1 MTDQVTAPAAL
12 PTTPE
17 AARATIDARIADKA
31 WGAKVV
37 AGDPAARAE
46 LDILHKIEA
55 GDPDA
60 VAQAKA
66 SAAAAAPAAPQK
78 TAEQLAAESAAQAS
92 NREANSLLATLRDR
106 FDVNEHAEKRLKS
119 GEGFSQ
125 ADHDATARYKAQL
138 MADPDFRTRL
148 LAGHPEANRQLLLA
162 NLVLANGV
170 KDEATT

>member
-17 AARATIDARIADKA
+17 AARETINARIADKA

-37 AGDPAARAE
+37 AGDSAARAE
-46 LDILHKIEA
+46 LDMLHKIEA

-60 VAQAKA
+60 LAQAKA
-66 SAAAAAPAAPQK
+66 SAPSEAPPPQK
-78 TAEQLAAESAAQAS
+78 KAEQLAAESAAVAS
-92 NREANSLLATLRDR
+92 DREANSLLATLRDR

-125 ADHDATARYKAQL
+125 SDHDATARYKAQL
-138 MADPDFRTRL
+138 MADPDFQARL
-148 LAGHPEANRQLLLA
+148 LAGHPQANQQLFLA

-170 KDEATT
+170 KDEASA